1 MTEFL
6 AGRRVLVVEDEMM
19 VLINIED
26 ALADF
31 GCTSVAVAATVDQA
45 LALIRT
51 QDFDVAVIDVNL
63 DGQTSYPIADALAK
77 RGVPFV
83 FSTGY
88 RDPGLGGDHS
98 DRPVLQKPYRD
109 AQLAEVLIRLLE
121 TQAIPAGL
129 AELALTRGNQIV
141 QPPVVA

>member
-6 AGRRVLVVEDEMM
+6 AGRSVLVLEDEMM

-45 LALIRT
+45 LTLIGT
-51 QDFDVAVIDVNL
+51 QSFDVAMIDVNL
-63 DGQTSYPIADALAK
+63 NGQTSYPVADALAA

-88 RDPGLGGDHS
+88 SDPGLGSDHR

-109 AQLAEVLIRLLE
+109 AQLAEVLSCLLGAP
-121 TQAIPAGL
+121 AIPVL
-129 AELALTRGNQIV
+129 V
-141 QPPVVA
+141 

>member
-1 MTEFL
+1 MTELL

-45 LALIRT
+45 LTLIRT
-51 QDFDVAVIDVNL
+51 RDFDVALIDVNL
-63 DGQTSYPIADALAK
+63 GGQTSYPVADALAT

-88 RDPGLGGDHS
+88 SDPGLGGDHRH
-98 DRPVLQKPYRD
+98 RPVLQKPYRD
-109 AQLAEVLIRLLE
+109 AQLAEVLAGLLGRP
-121 TQAIPAGL
+121 AIPAL
-129 AELALTRGNQIV
+129 V
-141 QPPVVA
+141 